1 MSLHIALFRSV
12 GYLDYEK
19 QTIHQ
24 VKVLAIDR
32 AKEGKIN
39 TGTAV
44 ILVKVEDIEDQP
56 PEFISVTSVARIE
69 ENSPIGTPVVQGKR
83 YLAEIVQKKLLYYKF
98 QS

>member
-1 MSLHIALFRSV
+1 MTTVKFFK
-12 GYLDYEK
+12 GQLDYEK

-44 ILVKVEDIEDQP
+44 VLVKVEDVEDQP
-56 PEFISVTSVARIE
+56 PEFVTVTSVARLE
-69 ENSPIGTPVVQGKR
+69 ENSPIGTSVIQGIHRSYKQTD
-83 YLAEIVQKKLLYYKF
+83 LIVYYY
-98 QS
+98 SYYSCSG